1 MKERIDESYNLN
13 MKIKRIQSAKAKTE
27 TIEYEEQC
35 QERSNKILQKE
46 LKDKQDKYKMDK
58 ALQEFHV
65 K

>member
-1 MKERIDESYNLN
+1 

-46 LKDKQDKYKMDK
+46 LKDKQDRYKMDK